1 MNSTYG
7 ATLQS
12 VAARIRHETKLRGT
26 KFIFSPFNTQTMKP
40 LVIKQNVGCDLS
52 KDDFKVSFHQLLSNQ
67 QKRIKGSRTFK
78 NNLAGFKAFVQWVE
92 KRRDISTEVRVTLEA
107 TGVYYEQLV
116 HYLHHQTDYRI
127 SVMLANKAKA
137 YFKSLNLKSKTD
149 KIDARALGQMG
160 LERDLDKWEP
170 VSDQIRILKQLTRDR
185 VNLLDQK
192 TVLSNRLH
200 ALAHSYMPHKEVVKR
215 LKEQNRLIQ
224 KQLKQVEQQIKQ
236 LIDEDALL
244 KERIDKICQVKGLG
258 LLTVA
263 TVIAE
268 TGGFV
273 LFTSRSQLVS
283 YAGYDVVQRES
294 GSSVK
299 GKTRI
304 SKKGNKYIRRA
315 LHFPAISAAKYEPHF
330 MQLYDRLFDR
340 NKIKMKALVAV
351 QRKLLLTIYALFKK
365 NKAYDPNYQNDSSKF
380 KEDQTVNKSCRQD
393 TLPAYAG

>member
-1 MNSTYG
+1 
-7 ATLQS
+7 
-12 VAARIRHETKLRGT
+12 
-26 KFIFSPFNTQTMKP
+26 MKP

-52 KDDFKVSFHQLLSNQ
+52 KDDFKVSFHQLLSDQ
-67 QKRIKGSRTFK
+67 HKRIKGSRTFK

-92 KRRDISTEVRVTLEA
+92 KRRDLSIELRITLEA

-116 HYLHHQTDYRI
+116 HYLHQQTDYFI
-127 SVMLANKAKA
+127 SVILANKAKA

-149 KIDARALGQMG
+149 KIDAGALGQMG
-160 LERDLDKWEP
+160 LERGLDKWEP

-192 TVLSNRLH
+192 TALLNRLH
-200 ALAHSYMPHKEVVKR
+200 ALAYSYMPHKEVVKR
-215 LKEQNRLIQ
+215 LKQQNRLIQ
-224 KQLKQVEQQIKQ
+224 KQLKEVEQQIEQ
-236 LIDEDALL
+236 VINADALL

-258 LLTVA
+258 LITVA

-268 TGGFV
+268 TGGFT

-315 LHFPAISAAKYEPHF
+315 LHFPAISAVKYEPRF
-330 MQLYDRLFDR
+330 RQLYDRVFDR
-340 NKIKMKALVAV
+340 TKIKMKGLVAV

-365 NKAYDPNYQNDSSKF
+365 NIAYDPNYQNASSKL
-380 KEDQTVNKSCRQD
+380 KQDQAVNKSCRQD